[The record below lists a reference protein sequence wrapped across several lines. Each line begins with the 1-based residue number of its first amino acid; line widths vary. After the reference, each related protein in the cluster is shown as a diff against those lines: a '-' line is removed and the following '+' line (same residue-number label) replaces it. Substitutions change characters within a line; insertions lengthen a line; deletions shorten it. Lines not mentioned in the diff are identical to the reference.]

1 MSAPC
6 FSPSPVSD
14 RTNTAALGVQLLAVL
29 QNQGQRENPVNTSS
43 APQAETCLG
52 RDAPEEAS
60 RGACTFSCIKM
71 CVCNASVSLIY
82 LLPITTQTLLG
93 ELPLG
98 GNQKKEKPQACGD
111 AGACPTRDTARV
123 EPDGVQP
130 SPPSHRKPHG
140 MNPAAQ
146 RSSCW
151 HLHSIATL
159 ALSLTLEIQFP
170 PSIWFI
176 NCRFSIFSPK
186 PSSFLPFAMVWLGRT
201 QRLEPR
207 LGAELCW
214 AWAASPTAPAPSLLP
229 SQSPKT
235 DCSL

>member
-14 RTNTAALGVQLLAVL
+14 RINIAALGVQLLAVL

-43 APQAETCLG
+43 ALQAETCLG
-52 RDAPEEAS
+52 RDVPEEAS
-60 RGACTFSCIKM
+60 RGGCTFSCIKI

-82 LLPITTQTLLG
+82 LLPITTQTMLG

-111 AGACPTRDTARV
+111 AGACPMRDTARA
-123 EPDGVQP
+123 EPAGVQP

-146 RSSCW
+146 RS
-151 HLHSIATL
+151 
-159 ALSLTLEIQFP
+159 
-170 PSIWFI
+170 
-176 NCRFSIFSPK
+176 NC
-186 PSSFLPFAMVWLGRT
+186 
-201 QRLEPR
+201 
-207 LGAELCW
+207 
-214 AWAASPTAPAPSLLP
+214 
-229 SQSPKT
+229 
-235 DCSL
+235 